1 MVYQFFLRPSEATP
15 VPPANRNPNALPVYI
30 QIAELLIRDIAAGR
44 LIDGERLP
52 PEREMAAELNVS
64 VGTLRKSLAELEKKG
79 MLERIQGSGNYVRE
93 TGTQNSVYAM
103 FRLELHAGGGLPRAD
118 LLSVDALLKPSDLP
132 NFGTSDMGSRV
143 RRMRYLNDTIIAIEE
158 IWLDESAGLI
168 DRNLLSDSLYRY
180 YQRQL
185 GFWITRA
192 EDRVSVQSLPDWT
205 PPGFTKP
212 PGETVGYI
220 ERFSWS
226 EKAEPVEFS
235 KTWFDPDRATYVQR
249 LK

>member
-1 MVYQFFLRPSEATP
+1 MSPNS
-15 VPPANRNPNALPVYI
+15 RNPNALPIYV

-52 PEREMAAELNVS
+52 PERDMAAELQVS
-64 VGTLRKSLAELEKKG
+64 VGTLRKSLAELAKKG
-79 MLERIQGSGNYVRE
+79 MLERIQGSGNYVRD

-103 FRLELHAGGGLPRAD
+103 FRLELPEGGGLPRAD
-118 LLSVDALLKPSDLP
+118 VLSVDHLEKPADLP
-132 NFGTSDMGSRV
+132 QFGTSQRGSRV
-143 RRMRYLNDTIIAIEE
+143 RRMRYLNDTIIAVEE
-158 IWLDESAGLI
+158 IWLDESVGLI
-168 DRNLLSDSLYRY
+168 DQSLLSDSLYRY
-180 YQRQL
+180 YQHQL

-192 EDRVSVQSLPDWT
+192 EDRVSIQALPDWT
-205 PPGFTKP
+205 PDGFTKP
-212 PGETVGYI
+212 AGQIAGYI

-226 EKAEPVEFS
+226 ETAEPVEFS

>member
-1 MVYQFFLRPSEATP
+1 M
-15 VPPANRNPNALPVYI
+15 PANSRNPNALPIYV

-52 PEREMAAELNVS
+52 PEREMAAELQVS

-93 TGTQNSVYAM
+93 TGTQTSVYAM
-103 FRLELHAGGGLPRAD
+103 FRLELPEGGGLPRAD
-118 LLSVDALLKPSDLP
+118 ILSVDQVQKSADLP
-132 NFGTSDMGSRV
+132 DFGTSNRGSRV
-143 RRMRYLNDTIIAIEE
+143 RRMRYLNDTIIAVEE
-158 IWLDESAGLI
+158 IWLDESAGRI
-168 DRNLLSDSLYRY
+168 NRSLLSDSLYRY
-180 YQRQL
+180 YQHQL

-192 EDRVSVQSLPDWT
+192 EDRVSIGQLPDWT
-205 PPGFTKP
+205 PGTFTRP
-212 PGETVGYI
+212 AGETVGYI

>member
-1 MVYQFFLRPSEATP
+1 MPPST
-15 VPPANRNPNALPVYI
+15 RNPNALPIYV

-52 PEREMAAELNVS
+52 RERDMAAQLNVS

-103 FRLELHAGGGLPRAD
+103 FRLELPEGGGLPRAD
-118 LLSVDALLKPSDLP
+118 ILSVDHLDKPADLP
-132 NFGTSDMGSRV
+132 DFGTSRRGSRV
-143 RRMRYLNDTIIAIEE
+143 RRMRYLNDTIIAVEE

-168 DRNLLSDSLYRY
+168 DRRLLSDSLYRY
-180 YQRQL
+180 YQQQL

-192 EDRVSVQSLPDWT
+192 EDRVSVGRLPDWT
-205 PPGFTKP
+205 PAHFTRP
-212 PGETVGYI
+212 AGETVGYI

-226 EKAEPVEFS
+226 ERPEPVEFS

>member
-1 MVYQFFLRPSEATP
+1 MPIYV
-15 VPPANRNPNALPVYI
+15 

-52 PEREMAAELNVS
+52 PERDMAAELQVS

-79 MLERIQGSGNYVRE
+79 MLERIQGSGNYVRD

-103 FRLELHAGGGLPRAD
+103 FRLELPEGGGLPRAD
-118 LLSVDALLKPSDLP
+118 VLSVDHLEKPADLP
-132 NFGTSDMGSRV
+132 QFGTSQHGSRV
-143 RRMRYLNDTIIAIEE
+143 RRMRYLNDTIIAVEE
-158 IWLDESAGLI
+158 IWLDESVGLI
-168 DRNLLSDSLYRY
+168 DQSLLSDSLYRY
-180 YQRQL
+180 YQHQL

-192 EDRVSVQSLPDWT
+192 EDRVSIQALPDWT
-205 PPGFTKP
+205 PDGFTKP
-212 PGETVGYI
+212 AGQIAGYV

-226 EKAEPVEFS
+226 ETAEPVEFS

>member
-1 MVYQFFLRPSEATP
+1 MNHP
-15 VPPANRNPNALPVYI
+15 VTSSRKNPNALPIYV

-52 PEREMAAELNVS
+52 PERDMAAELQVS

-79 MLERIQGSGNYVRE
+79 MLERVQGSGNYVRE

-103 FRLELHAGGGLPRAD
+103 FRLELPEGGGLPRAD
-118 LLSVDALLKPSDLP
+118 ILSVEYVKKPLDLP
-132 NFGTSDMGSRV
+132 RFGNSDMGSRV
-143 RRMRYLNDTIIAIEE
+143 RRMRYLNDTIIAVEE
-158 IWLDESAGLI
+158 IWLDESAGRI
-168 DRNLLSDSLYRY
+168 EKHLLSDSLYRY

-192 EDRVSVQSLPDWT
+192 EDRVSVGTLPDWT
-205 PPGFTKP
+205 PPAFTKSA
-212 PGETVGYI
+212 GETVGYI

-226 EKAEPVEFS
+226 EKSEPVEFS
-235 KTWFDPDRATYVQR
+235 KTWFDADRATYVQR

>member
-1 MVYQFFLRPSEATP
+1 MPIYV
-15 VPPANRNPNALPVYI
+15 

-52 PEREMAAELNVS
+52 PERDMAAELQVS
-64 VGTLRKSLAELEKKG
+64 VGTLRKSLAELAKKG
-79 MLERIQGSGNYVRE
+79 MLERIQGSGNYVRD

-103 FRLELHAGGGLPRAD
+103 FRLELPEGGGLPRAD
-118 LLSVDALLKPSDLP
+118 VLSVDHLEKPADLP
-132 NFGTSDMGSRV
+132 QFGTSQRGSRV
-143 RRMRYLNDTIIAIEE
+143 RRMRYLNDTIIAVEE
-158 IWLDESAGLI
+158 IWLDESVGLI
-168 DRNLLSDSLYRY
+168 DQSLLSDSLYRY
-180 YQRQL
+180 YQHQL

-192 EDRVSVQSLPDWT
+192 EDRVSIQALPDWT
-205 PPGFTKP
+205 PDGFTKP
-212 PGETVGYI
+212 AGQIAGYI

-226 EKAEPVEFS
+226 ETAEPVEFS

>member
-1 MVYQFFLRPSEATP
+1 MNHP
-15 VPPANRNPNALPVYI
+15 VTSSRKNPNALPIYV

-52 PEREMAAELNVS
+52 PERDMAAELQVS

-79 MLERIQGSGNYVRE
+79 MLERVQGSGNYVRE

-103 FRLELHAGGGLPRAD
+103 FRLELPEGGGLPRAD
-118 LLSVDALLKPSDLP
+118 ILSVEYVKKPLDLP
-132 NFGTSDMGSRV
+132 RFGNSDMGSRV
-143 RRMRYLNDTIIAIEE
+143 RRMRYLNDTIIAVEE
-158 IWLDESAGLI
+158 IWLDESAGRI
-168 DRNLLSDSLYRY
+168 EKHLLSDSLYRY

-192 EDRVSVQSLPDWT
+192 EDRVSVGTLPDWT
-205 PPGFTKP
+205 PPAFTKSA
-212 PGETVGYI
+212 GETVGYI

-235 KTWFDPDRATYVQR
+235 KTWFDADRATYVQR

>member
-1 MVYQFFLRPSEATP
+1 M
-15 VPPANRNPNALPVYI
+15 PPNTRNPNALPIYV

-52 PEREMAAELNVS
+52 PERDMAAELNVS

-79 MLERIQGSGNYVRE
+79 MLERIQGSGNYIRE

-103 FRLELHAGGGLPRAD
+103 FRLELPQGGGLPRAD
-118 LLSVDALLKPSDLP
+118 ILSVDHLKKPSDLP
-132 NFGTSDMGSRV
+132 DFGTSDSGSRV
-143 RRMRYLNDTIIAIEE
+143 RRMRYLNDTIIAVEE

-168 DRNLLSDSLYRY
+168 KRSLLSDSLYRY
-180 YQRQL
+180 YQHQL
-185 GFWITRA
+185 GFWISRA
-192 EDRVSVQSLPDWT
+192 EDRVSVGQLPDWT
-205 PPGFTKP
+205 PVAFTKAA
-212 PGETVGYI
+212 GETVGYI

-226 EKAEPVEFS
+226 DKAEPVEFS

>member
-1 MVYQFFLRPSEATP
+1 MPPST
-15 VPPANRNPNALPVYI
+15 RNPNALPIYV

-52 PEREMAAELNVS
+52 PERDMAAQLNVS

-93 TGTQNSVYAM
+93 TGAQNSVYAM
-103 FRLELHAGGGLPRAD
+103 FRLELPEGGGLPRAD
-118 LLSVDALLKPSDLP
+118 ILSVDHLDKPADLP
-132 NFGTSDMGSRV
+132 DFGTSRRGSRV
-143 RRMRYLNDTIIAIEE
+143 RRMRYLNDTIIAVEE

-168 DRNLLSDSLYRY
+168 DRRLLSDSLYRY
-180 YQRQL
+180 YQQQL

-192 EDRVSVQSLPDWT
+192 EDRVSVGRLPDWT
-205 PPGFTKP
+205 PAHFTRP
-212 PGETVGYI
+212 AGETVGYI

-226 EKAEPVEFS
+226 ERPEPVEFS

>member
-1 MVYQFFLRPSEATP
+1 MNHP
-15 VPPANRNPNALPVYI
+15 VTSSRKNPNALPIYV

-52 PEREMAAELNVS
+52 PERDMAAELQVS

-79 MLERIQGSGNYVRE
+79 MLERVQGSGNYVRE

-103 FRLELHAGGGLPRAD
+103 FRLELPQGGGLPRAD
-118 LLSVDALLKPSDLP
+118 ILSVEYVKKPLDLP
-132 NFGTSDMGSRV
+132 RFGNSDMGSRV
-143 RRMRYLNDTIIAIEE
+143 RRMRYLNDTIIAVEE
-158 IWLDESAGLI
+158 IWLDESAGRI
-168 DRNLLSDSLYRY
+168 EKHLLSDSLYRY

-192 EDRVSVQSLPDWT
+192 EDRVSVGTLPDWT
-205 PPGFTKP
+205 PPAFTKSA
-212 PGETVGYI
+212 GETVGYI

-235 KTWFDPDRATYVQR
+235 KTWFDADRATYVQR

>member
-1 MVYQFFLRPSEATP
+1 MTVPS
-15 VPPANRNPNALPVYI
+15 ANRNPNALPVYI

-52 PEREMAAELNVS
+52 PERELAAELNVS

-79 MLERIQGSGNYVRE
+79 MLERIQGSGNYIRE

-103 FRLELHAGGGLPRAD
+103 FRLELPKGGGLPRAD
-118 LLSVDALLKPSDLP
+118 ILSVDHLEKPSDLP
-132 NFGTSDMGSRV
+132 PFGQSTRGSRV
-143 RRMRYLNDTIIAIEE
+143 RRMRYLNDTIIAVEE

-168 DRNLLSDSLYRY
+168 DRTLLSDSLYRY

-185 GFWITRA
+185 GFWIIRA

-205 PPGFTKP
+205 PESFTKP
-212 PGETVGYI
+212 AGQTVGYI

-226 EKAEPVEFS
+226 ETAEPVEFS
-235 KTWFDPDRATYVQR
+235 KTWFDPDRANYVQR